1 MILKEGQGTGGP
13 ALARYLVEGKN
24 EKYEIVEL
32 RNIRAPSLKAAL
44 FDMDMVASGSRAQKH
59 IFHINMRAAP
69 GESLSPE
76 QWKRAAAM
84 CAEALKMENHQSAL
98 VLHEN
103 PDGTTHAHFVINRV
117 HPQTLI
123 AADLWHCNMKL
134 NEVRQEIEREFNL
147 QPIPERKKAKT
158 RDNSLAAEPEN
169 QQARVIGEN
178 ASAIRDRIKLAM
190 ERSDSG
196 VAFRFALLEEGLVLA
211 KGDQRDFV
219 AVSPELGVY
228 TIGKRTTGLSAEQ
241 VRDRLADLDPDSLP
255 SVDDAKNLQAY
266 LNVYGEELEQKDDK
280 EKEKKGRG
288 EAESENAPSFK
299 RWRGFKQRLRED
311 LVNMLHG
318 APIGSATRDA
328 ADARKQDGS
337 EDPQR
342 RYYESLLNAQRRS
355 YSAPSVASDGEVN
368 PSFEPDLVPDYEL
381 DSGPARPSQVLESL
395 APGVV
400 ESSFMDRYRE
410 RMKQQ
415 EENLSPE
422 QRAAMAERDA
432 LLKNAFR
439 SSAERNQEPE
449 QGREIE
455 RLFKPKKPDFD

>member
-1 MILKEGQGTGGP
+1 MIVKEGQGTGGP
-13 ALARYLVEGKN
+13 ALARYLVGGKN
-24 EKYEIVEL
+24 ERYEIVEF

-59 IFHINMRAAP
+59 ILHLNMRAAP
-69 GESLSPE
+69 GESLSSE
-76 QWKRAAAM
+76 QWKQAAAM
-84 CAEALKMENHQSAL
+84 CAEALGMQNHQSAL

-103 PDGTTHAHFVINRV
+103 KDGTTHAHFVMNRV
-117 HPQTLI
+117 NPQTGI
-123 AADLWHCNMKL
+123 AADLWHCNLKL
-134 NEVRQEIEREFNL
+134 NEVRQEIERKFNL

-169 QQARVIGEN
+169 QQARAIGEN
-178 ASAIRDRIKLAM
+178 ASAIRDRIKSAM
-190 ERSDSG
+190 ERSDNG
-196 VAFRFALLEEGLVLA
+196 LAFRFALLEEGLVLA

-228 TIGKRTTGLSAEQ
+228 TIGKRTTGLNAEQ
-241 VRDRLADLDPDSLP
+241 VRERLADLDPESLP

-266 LNVYGEELEQKDDK
+266 LKVYGEELEHKDDK
-280 EKEKKGRG
+280 DKKGRG

-318 APIGSATRDA
+318 APLGSATRNA
-328 ADARKQDGS
+328 ADARAATAGA

-355 YSAPSVASDGEVN
+355 YSAPSVASEGEVN
-368 PSFEPDLVPDYEL
+368 PSSVPESVSDYGSESGL
-381 DSGPARPSQVLESL
+381 DRSNQTPEVL
-395 APGVV
+395 APDVV
-400 ESSFMDRYRE
+400 ESPIMQLFRE
-410 RMKQQ
+410 RMKEQ
-415 EENLSPE
+415 EAKLSPE
-422 QRAAMAERDA
+422 ERSAMEKQEE

-439 SSAERNQEPE
+439 FSAERHQEPE
-449 QGREIE
+449 QGRDIE
-455 RLFKPKKPDFD
+455 RVFKPKKPDLD